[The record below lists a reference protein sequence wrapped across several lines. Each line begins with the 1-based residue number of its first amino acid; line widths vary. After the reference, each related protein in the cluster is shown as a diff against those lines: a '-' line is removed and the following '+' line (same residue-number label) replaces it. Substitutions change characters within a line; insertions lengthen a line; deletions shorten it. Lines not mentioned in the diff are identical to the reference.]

1 MSFDVGDAVEL
12 AELLEFLSGWLE
24 SDRAV
29 LTASLAQVVGVPD
42 YGPDSLRED
51 FARFRF
57 LLGFT
62 DGEGM
67 VTPDDA

>member
-1 MSFDVGDAVEL
+1 MPSLPFDLGDAVEL

-29 LTASLAQVVGVPD
+29 HTASLPRFVDVPD

-51 FARFRF
+51 FADSGSCWASPTER
-57 LLGFT
+57 
-62 DGEGM
+62 
-67 VTPDDA
+67 AC